1 MITSQL
7 RSPSVRRLPRPLL
20 AVPNV
25 TAHPSTTSVATVF
38 LVCSLKRY
46 SRAVIGRAVSKRLVP
61 TNVDMYRMYRNRDV
75 LLQRHRPASYSSSEP
90 HVGLVLDT
98 HAGDDQIQ
106 RQYLRGSYSVP
117 VHSLR
122 SVPFRLLLRY
132 INQK

>member
-1 MITSQL
+1 M
-7 RSPSVRRLPRPLL
+7 
-20 AVPNV
+20 
-25 TAHPSTTSVATVF
+25 
-38 LVCSLKRY
+38 
-46 SRAVIGRAVSKRLVP
+46 IGRAVSKRLVP

-90 HVGLVLDT
+90 HVGLALDI

-122 SVPFRLLLRY
+122 SVPFFDYFCATSHVTKTCHFTVRSTPPCKIRKRRFFYVSTERKFLNKSIKYR
-132 INQK
+132 QKIFPRSL